1 MNKQMRA
8 VFTIVDYSRSKQIS
22 DIYINEH
29 IPIRIVTH
37 GQGMVDSNTLDYLG
51 FGENK
56 KSIMISLLSAERTK
70 HIFSVLSETMD
81 LRKAG
86 KGIAFSVPISSM
98 SRFLSSIVELDSTR
112 NSQTLKEDE
121 PNMPA
126 EYPYELIIS
135 IITKGHFPEV
145 KAAASAA
152 GARGGTLIHALGL
165 GGEEAQKF
173 LGISIQPEKDIILI
187 VVKREEKAKVMKAIA
202 DVAGINTQGK
212 GIIFSLPV
220 DSALGL
226 SQVELPNF
234 NLENISK

>member
-8 VFTIVDYSRSKQIS
+8 VFTVVDYTRGEQIS
-22 DIYINEH
+22 DIYIHEH
-29 IPIRIVTH
+29 IPIRITTH
-37 GQGMVDSNTLDYLG
+37 GHGMVDSKTLDYLG

-70 HIFSVLSETMD
+70 HIFSVLNETMD

-98 SRFLSSIVELDSTR
+98 SRFLSTMIELNDTK
-112 NSQTLKEDE
+112 NMQALKEDE
-121 PNMPA
+121 PSMPS

-135 IITKGHFPEV
+135 IITKGHFSEV

-165 GGEEAQKF
+165 GAEEAQKF
-173 LGISIQPEKDIILI
+173 LGISIQPEKDIILM
-187 VVKREEKAKVMKAIA
+187 VVKREEKVKVMNAIA
-202 DVAGINTQGK
+202 EVAGINTQGK

-226 SQVELPNF
+226 SEVEFPNF
-234 NLENISK
+234 NLQNISK